1 MHSDLTPDLALK
13 RQSLEDFLSVGA
25 AVAPLVAPPMPGT
38 SIDPMM
44 QAILDGVNDLRAN
57 TVTKATLREFHEL
70 QAEEMRTFVRAENA
84 PLHHVVGQLSENVT
98 NLARD
103 SVTNFDRIGRVE
115 SRMDKL
121 EQGGGSRDRP
131 NKADVNHLR
140 IAFKGFSSE
149 GVDDRFETLKAFTE
163 KYLGK
168 NSFVCIDTRMTGDYK
183 ERKAT
188 GESFVQ
194 FGTQDARDRALDK
207 LQANKQDQNAASS
220 KGNKLTI
227 SKSKPE
233 WVRQRDWAMRKSE
246 ELIQKKVDSR
256 GSKATIKF
264 EKGKESR
271 KILVDGAEAFVQ
283 LRTDARGRFLNDF
296 SDLNLP

>member
-1 MHSDLTPDLALK
+1 
-13 RQSLEDFLSVGA
+13 
-25 AVAPLVAPPMPGT
+25 
-38 SIDPMM
+38 
-44 QAILDGVNDLRAN
+44 
-57 TVTKATLREFHEL
+57 
-70 QAEEMRTFVRAENA
+70 
-84 PLHHVVGQLSENVT
+84 
-98 NLARD
+98 
-103 SVTNFDRIGRVE
+103 
-115 SRMDKL
+115 
-121 EQGGGSRDRP
+121 
-131 NKADVNHLR
+131 
-140 IAFKGFSSE
+140 
-149 GVDDRFETLKAFTE
+149 
-163 KYLGK
+163 
-168 NSFVCIDTRMTGDYK
+168 MTGDYK

-207 LQANKQDQNAASS
+207 LKANKQDQNVASS